1 MQDTINQ
8 IVQGFL
14 SGDRAKR
21 LIAETYQPITK
32 SYWIGQGQG
41 RVREQVHCPALL
53 SQGALPALSSP
64 PFAAAGTGRFLLAI
78 YTGASGWAPF
88 ETRCTTCANGEK
100 HMPFDEA
107 TGKKIRCPFCAA
119 VTCTHLLAV
128 VDLSFSEWWETGY
141 ASERHHDFY
150 LLIEDR
156 FRQWLECELQVPP
169 VTNPE
174 LAELWKGV
182 VKDFSGASKTS
193 PKKDHAEVVLDNPVV
208 NRLIIELLR
217 KAGADY
223 QRATEGYAP
232 GYDSSM
238 AVLHARNPAAVLSAA
253 LEELKRLL
261 S

>member
-1 MQDTINQ
+1 
-8 IVQGFL
+8 
-14 SGDRAKR
+14 
-21 LIAETYQPITK
+21 
-32 SYWIGQGQG
+32 
-41 RVREQVHCPALL
+41 
-53 SQGALPALSSP
+53 
-64 PFAAAGTGRFLLAI
+64 
-78 YTGASGWAPF
+78 
-88 ETRCTTCANGEK
+88 
-100 HMPFDEA
+100 MPFDEE

-128 VDLSFSEWWETGY
+128 VDLSFSKWWETGY
-141 ASERHHDFY
+141 ASERYHDFY

-156 FRQWLECELQVPP
+156 FRQWLKGESQVPP

-182 VKDFSGASKTS
+182 VKDFSGARKRS
-193 PKKDHAEVVLDNPVV
+193 PKKDHAEVVLDDPVV

-217 KAGADY
+217 NADADY

-238 AVLHARNPAAVLSAA
+238 AVLHARNPEAVWSAA

-261 S
+261 ELRKAPSAKRRHHTASSRRVSSSGQN